1 MEIFNPDEFENWLP
15 SKLFEK
21 EGELFLEWIYLWDV
35 HFAKPFFD
43 EALAKCRS
51 KNSMKGPEQKGKRV
65 TSIEFLSEVA
75 QCLDSVD
82 PSLFIF
88 HTSRCG
94 STLTTQILSMDGQN
108 IVYPEYIIV
117 DSILR
122 AQIQGN
128 SISIEKRKEWLRN
141 LIIIMGQKRF
151 SEEERLIIKLDSWHF
166 QFHSLIRE
174 LYPEVPF
181 AILYREPDAILR
193 SNTKQWGMQF
203 VSEIISSSIFDI
215 EIDTS
220 SPFSMIEYA
229 NQVLRSMYSSILKIV
244 SSDNNILLLDYCNGV
259 KNNLHKLTNVLNMDD
274 LFMERNEVA
283 ERLQYHSKHP
293 NDSFKENEI
302 QIQYLASEDTLH
314 IYNQLKSYSL
324 LGGEDLKRGK

>member
-1 MEIFNPDEFENWLP
+1 MELFNPDEFQNWLP

-21 EGELFLEWIYLWDV
+21 EGNLFLEWIFLGDV
-35 HFAKPFFD
+35 PFTMPFFD
-43 EALAKCRS
+43 ETLAKCVTL
-51 KNSMKGPEQKGKRV
+51 NTMKGGEQNEKRV

-82 PSLFIF
+82 PGLFIF

-94 STLTTQILSMDGQN
+94 STLITQILSIDNHN

-128 SISIEKRKEWLRN
+128 SVSIGKRKEWLRN

-174 LYPEVPF
+174 LYPDVPF
-181 AILYREPDAILR
+181 AILYREPEAILR
-193 SNTKQWGMQF
+193 SNQKQWGMQF
-203 VSEIISSSIFDI
+203 VSEIIPPSIFNI
-215 EIDTS
+215 EVNTS
-220 SPFSMIEYA
+220 TPFSMNEYA
-229 NQVLRSMYSSILKIV
+229 NQILRSMYSSILKITV
-244 SSDNNILLLDYCNGV
+244 SDKHIILLDYGNGMV
-259 KNNLHKLTNVLNMDD
+259 ENLMNLFKILNID
-274 LFMERNEVA
+274 LSFMNQKEVN
-283 ERLQYHSKHP
+283 ERLQFHSKNP
-293 NDSFKENEI
+293 TDIFKVVEI
-302 QIQYLASEDTLH
+302 QLQHLANAET
-314 IYNQLKSYSL
+314 IYTFNQIKSYFEL
-324 LGGEDLKRGK
+324 EK

>member
-35 HFAKPFFD
+35 HLAKPFFD
-43 EALAKCRS
+43 ETLTCCRL
-51 KNSMKGPEQKGKRV
+51 KNSMKGAEQKGKRV

-75 QCLDSVD
+75 QYLDSVD

-94 STLTTQILSMDGQN
+94 STLSTQILSLNSQN
-108 IVYPEYIIV
+108 IVFPEYLIV

-128 SISIEKRKEWLRN
+128 SVTIEKRKEWLRN
-141 LIIIMGQKRF
+141 LIKIIGQKRF
-151 SEEERLIIKLDSWHF
+151 PEEKRLIVKLDSWHF
-166 QFHSLIRE
+166 QFHGMIRE

-193 SNTKQWGMQF
+193 SNQKQWGMQF
-203 VSEIISSSIFDI
+203 VSELIPPSIFNI
-215 EIDTS
+215 EVDTS
-220 SPFSMIEYA
+220 TPFSMIEYA
-229 NQVLRSMYSSILKIV
+229 DQVLRSMYSSILKIAV
-244 SSDNNILLLDYCNGV
+244 SDKNIILLDYCNGMV
-259 KNNLHKLTNVLNMDD
+259 ENLMNLIKILNIESS
-274 LFMERNEVA
+274 FMNQKEVI
-283 ERLQYHSKHP
+283 ERLQFHSKNP
-293 NDSFKENEI
+293 NNIFMEDEVQPQHF
-302 QIQYLASEDTLH
+302 ASDETLQS
-314 IYNQLKSYSL
+314 YNQLKSYSE
-324 LGGEDLKRGK
+324 LGVMI